1 MVKKI
6 AVLTSGGDSPGMN
19 AAVMEVSRFA
29 AMAGMPLVGIKRGY
43 NGLIGKFSPEDS
55 FAQLSMDTVLDIA
68 DLPGTYLRT
77 ARCEEFYHP
86 EYQQKAADFLK
97 QLNVCGLVVIGGD
110 GSYHGAQAL
119 SRLGIPCI
127 GIPGTIDNDLEYSE
141 TSLGFDT
148 AVNVCVDAVRAIRA
162 TSRSHDRPAVVE
174 VMGRNCGDIAM
185 ATAMSTGTEIVIVPE
200 VQNWD
205 ILGVVRRLESL
216 VARGNTRATIVVA
229 EGAYKTM
236 KPFDYYNYLK
246 DYTQVFEGEP
256 MSARR
261 LAHVLRYKTGT
272 EVRYNVIGY
281 TQRGHEPTAQDAAF
295 AFESAYMAVEL
306 LKRGLGNEAIGMRH
320 GRVFHMPLDKALT
333 IKPKFK
339 KHIYKLINSL

>member
-1 MVKKI
+1 MKKI

-19 AAVMEVSRFA
+19 AAVTEVARFSA
-29 AMAGMPLVGIKRGY
+29 LAGMPLIGIKRGY

-55 FAQLSMDTVLDIA
+55 YQQLTLDTTLDIA

-77 ARCEEFYHP
+77 ARCEEFYHL
-86 EYQQKAADFLK
+86 EYQQKAVKFLRD
-97 QLNVCGLVVIGGD
+97 LNVAGLVVIGGD
-110 GSYHGAQAL
+110 GSYQGALAL
-119 SRLGIPCI
+119 SKLGMPCI

-185 ATAMSTGTEIVIVPE
+185 STAMSTGAEIVIVPE
-200 VQNWD
+200 VKNWD
-205 ILGVVRRLESL
+205 LMFFVDRLNSL
-216 VARGNTRATIVVA
+216 VRRGNTRATIVVA

-236 KPFDYYNYLK
+236 KPYDFNAFLK

-256 MSARR
+256 MNVRR

-272 EVRYNVIGY
+272 EVRYNQIGY

-295 AFESAYMAVEL
+295 AFESAHMAVEL
-306 LKRGLGNEAIGMRH
+306 LKQGIGNEVIGMRH
-320 GRVFHMPLDKALT
+320 GRVFHMPIEKALPT
-333 IKPKFK
+333 KPKFK
-339 KHIYKLINSL
+339 KDIYCLINSL